1 MSGASVQITQRDV
14 QYARLLTLFAA
25 RAGRA
30 GNRVATLSVCAVIKG
45 NWLVMG
51 AQRSVHSAVRARFD
65 VGGERQEAG
74 LPNERRKF
82 RCMHTHNM
90 HNMFRCM
97 HML

>member
-1 MSGASVQITQRDV
+1 
-14 QYARLLTLFAA
+14 
-25 RAGRA
+25 
-30 GNRVATLSVCAVIKG
+30 
-45 NWLVMG
+45 MG